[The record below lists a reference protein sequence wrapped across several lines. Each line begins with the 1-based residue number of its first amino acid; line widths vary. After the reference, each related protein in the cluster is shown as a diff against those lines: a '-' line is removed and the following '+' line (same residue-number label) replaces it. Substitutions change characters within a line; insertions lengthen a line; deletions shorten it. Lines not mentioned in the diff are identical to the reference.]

1 MKAVGVWGETTD
13 RLRQIPAL
21 VALDLRATLYLI
33 MTLLVLYLLN
43 SYVYFGEQ
51 PFLKTV
57 NESGKRLLKPLRILP
72 LEMGK
77 IDLAPFIAFVM
88 AFGLSFALRREHL
101 ANWLGAAN

>member
-33 MTLLVLYLLN
+33 MTLLALHLLN

-51 PFLKTV
+51 PFSLQH
-57 NESGKRLLKPLRILP
+57 LLIIVPVKLL
-72 LEMGK
+72 
-77 IDLAPFIAFVM
+77 
-88 AFGLSFALRREHL
+88 
-101 ANWLGAAN
+101 